1 MPYNLWY
8 TWTYEAIPE
17 MADWRN
23 LAADIERKVVTIF
36 AWMPQTIMSIR
47 QKGGGF
53 KHQEF
58 TPQAIG
64 DQLDPLAQAFTGIAR
79 EELRKF
85 DIAKHEEFLL
95 KVCDVLFQF
104 LGSVAGSKYLHFSA
118 PRLFP
123 MWDRSLRIGA
133 RFKDS
138 PTGYICYM
146 KQFKTALMDKAN
158 EAKALEKHP
167 MNPVRGWDIVC
178 MEQRFT
184 QS

>member
-95 KVCDVLFQF
+95 KVFDVLFPF
-104 LGSVAGSKYLHFSA
+104 PGAVAGPKHL
-118 PRLFP
+118 PFP
-123 MWDRSLRIGA
+123 SPSVLPMLVRS
-133 RFKDS
+133 
-138 PTGYICYM
+138 
-146 KQFKTALMDKAN
+146 
-158 EAKALEKHP
+158 
-167 MNPVRGWDIVC
+167 
-178 MEQRFT
+178 
-184 QS
+184 